1 MAPLPRIPD
10 REIVAARGARSPLD
24 PTKPY
29 AYFVERECARTGAIE
44 DVAAVFLTNRECPF
58 RCVFCDLWQQT
69 LPSRVADGLVAGQV
83 EWALA
88 NLPEAPHVKLY
99 NAGSF
104 FDSEAIPSA
113 DLPRIA
119 ELLAGKRSVIVECHP
134 RFVDDRC
141 VAFAK
146 AVAPAQLEV
155 AIGLETADPEVL
167 PRIKPS
173 MSLEDF
179 ERAARFLTDNGIG
192 LRAFILLGPPG
203 HVGDERVGWAK
214 RSIDYA
220 FSLGV
225 ECCVVIP
232 VRSGNGIVD
241 ALEQQ
246 GLYSRTNLAELQSVL
261 DYGIRAGRGR
271 VFADLWDVE
280 RFTGC
285 FRCGDARI
293 AALEQANYTQ
303 RPSVPIDCSCI
314 RAEDSNFASCSTRD

>member
-10 REIVAARGARSPLD
+10 REIVAARGARSSLD
-24 PTKPY
+24 PAKPY
-29 AYFVERECARTGAIE
+29 AYFVEREHSRTGEIE
-44 DVAAVFLTNRECPF
+44 DVAAVFLTNQECPF
-58 RCVFCDLWQQT
+58 RCVFCDLWQNT
-69 LPSRVADGLVAGQV
+69 LTDRIADGLVAGQV

-88 NLPEAPHVKLY
+88 NLPEASYVKLY

-104 FDSEAIPSA
+104 FDPEAIPSA

-119 ELLAGKRSVIVECHP
+119 ELLAGKRSVVVECHP

-141 VAFAK
+141 IAFAK
-146 AVAPAQLEV
+146 AIAPVQLEV
-155 AIGLETADPEVL
+155 AIGLETVDPEVL

-173 MSLEDF
+173 MSLDDF
-179 ERAARFLTDNGIG
+179 ERAARFLSDNGVG
-192 LRAFILLGPPG
+192 LRAFILLGPPDHFG
-203 HVGDERVGWAK
+203 QERVEWAK

-232 VRSGNGIVD
+232 VRPGNGIVD
-241 ALEQQ
+241 ALEGQ
-246 GLYSRTNLAELQSVL
+246 GRYSKTNLAELQSAV

-280 RFTGC
+280 RISGC
-285 FRCGDARI
+285 SHCREARI
-293 AALEQANYTQ
+293 AALEQANATQ
-303 RPSVPIDCSCI
+303 RPSAPIGCACI
-314 RAEDSNFASCSTRD
+314 RVGDSNPASRPMTD

>member
-10 REIVAARGARSPLD
+10 REIIAARGARSSLD

-29 AYFVERECARTGAIE
+29 AYFVEREYSRAGELE
-44 DVAAVFLTNRECPF
+44 DVAAVFLTNQECPF
-58 RCVFCDLWQQT
+58 RCVFCDLWQKT
-69 LPSRVADGLVAGQV
+69 LTDRIADGLVAGQV

-88 NLPEAPHVKLY
+88 HLPEAAHVKLY

-104 FDSEAIPSA
+104 FDPEAIPSA

-119 ELLAGKRSVIVECHP
+119 ELLVGKRSVIVECHP

-141 VAFAK
+141 IAFAK
-146 AVAPAQLEV
+146 AIAPVRLEV
-155 AIGLETADPEVL
+155 AIGLETVDPELL

-173 MSLEDF
+173 MSLKDF
-179 ERAARFLTDNGIG
+179 ERAARFLTDNGVG

-203 HVGDERVGWAK
+203 HLGPERVEWAK
-214 RSIDYA
+214 RSIDCA

-232 VRSGNGIVD
+232 VRPGNGIVD
-241 ALEQQ
+241 ALAGR
-246 GLYSRTNLAELQSVL
+246 GLYSKTNLAELQSAV

-280 RFTGC
+280 RISGC
-285 FRCGDARI
+285 PDCGDARI
-293 AALEQANYTQ
+293 AALEQANSTQ
-303 RPSVPIDCSCI
+303 RPSAPIECSCI
-314 RAEDSNFASCSTRD
+314 RVGDSNLATRRAAD